1 MNQPN
6 LPTTI
11 RHKYI
16 AHLRAITAFNDD
28 QRITLDAVD
37 FALACALADL
47 NECWADEHASL
58 QQRTT
63 RLQNELISARELEQR
78 LQAGLNQTM
87 LENDIL
93 EAESNRLRQHYAD
106 SERNHEISRMLA
118 HEART
123 VRSMI
128 RTYLLP
134 HLVTPHGCLAIA
146 HLPDDHWSLSKR
158 LLDIDGDP
166 LDEPAISS
174 NLIELAHEMFEHLT
188 NQIAEL
194 FGQRDGLWQAYNEL
208 RTTTTASSQ
217 PTTAQTAPSAPAAS
231 TTSKPPAPTPP
242 SPTASTTASADPA
255 APASSATTSP
265 PKRGRPST
273 PKPPK
278 TPKNP
283 LPSAEAETEAGQ
295 TTAPNPI
302 DWPAAL
308 AGLLTPEQITYL
320 EIGTTRWRH
329 IGEPLQTVLIL
340 RIAQTIHQHTGSI
353 SMSIFDLYRPAW
365 ATSVASWTKT
375 TDLKWN
381 DVLNHLRIVPQN
393 RPISSRIVRSA
404 TTS

>member
-87 LENDIL
+87 LENDVL
-93 EAESNRLRQHYAD
+93 EAECNRLKQMIM
-106 SERNHEISRMLA
+106 IS
-118 HEART
+118 
-123 VRSMI
+123 
-128 RTYLLP
+128 
-134 HLVTPHGCLAIA
+134 
-146 HLPDDHWSLSKR
+146 
-158 LLDIDGDP
+158 
-166 LDEPAISS
+166 
-174 NLIELAHEMFEHLT
+174 
-188 NQIAEL
+188 
-194 FGQRDGLWQAYNEL
+194 
-208 RTTTTASSQ
+208 ASSA
-217 PTTAQTAPSAPAAS
+217 PTTATTAPSAPAAS

-242 SPTASTTASADPA
+242 SPTASTTASAATA

-265 PKRGRPST
+265 RKPGRPST
-273 PKPPK
+273 SKPPK

-295 TTAPNPI
+295 TTSLDPIQSPDLRNAATLLANTENISRQIAILQKGTDTWRRYDPPLRLAILAHLWQEQWSKAAEFDRTRPQWMPTAGAVAFLSPNARWSQIEGMIRTLRAPP
-302 DWPAAL
+302 
-308 AGLLTPEQITYL
+308 
-320 EIGTTRWRH
+320 
-329 IGEPLQTVLIL
+329 
-340 RIAQTIHQHTGSI
+340 
-353 SMSIFDLYRPAW
+353 
-365 ATSVASWTKT
+365 
-375 TDLKWN
+375 
-381 DVLNHLRIVPQN
+381 
-393 RPISSRIVRSA
+393 SA